1 MTSQS
6 EPVAARQ
13 DGRYPN
19 ISWYVATGLL
29 MCVTLF
35 VLAGEYSAQSTT
47 PHLDVLYDSTL
58 RNSTSGNLIS
68 RSIVPDVVATSSR
81 DLDVGNS
88 TSQRLGHELQALL
101 WTMTAERTVVSP
113 KTTAPPVT
121 ASPVDEKKLPDISS
135 ADPAKKLP
143 DLSLIDPAW
152 KPLIARLLND
162 GFKQSTVHSVYASL
176 GPKSYSPAFM
186 AAKIHEIYG
195 VQGVGIR
202 PGGKA
207 CALLPDN
214 YTQPVSDTTLGSC
227 IRFMKKYAP
236 ILDDIEK
243 KHGVPANV
251 IVGLLLIETGL
262 GKDLGKNSAFRALSS
277 MALTSNVKM
286 LGSAG
291 NDKQVSNVR
300 AGALA
305 TTLRDKSNWAYK
317 EVKALIK
324 YSRKNNLDIATIPGS
339 IYGAVGICQFMPS
352 NIARFAKDGDKDG
365 KVDVFNV
372 VDAMY
377 SVANYLESNGWRGA
391 RNEAARLSVIRT
403 YNNDTSYAASVL
415 GTSNQLALAQQGKMS
430 HRRYAVASVERPRVS
445 QVFLDPSLK
454 NLKPVPENAKVN
466 SLAGYHAPY

>member
-19 ISWYVATGLL
+19 ISWCVATGLL
-29 MCVTLF
+29 MCVTIF

-47 PHLDVLYDSTL
+47 PHLDVLYDSML

-68 RSIVPDVVATSSR
+68 RSIVPDVVATSSK
-81 DLDVGNS
+81 DLDIGNS

-113 KTTAPPVT
+113 KTAAPPVT
-121 ASPVDEKKLPDISS
+121 ASPVEEKKLPDISS
-135 ADPAKKLP
+135 
-143 DLSLIDPAW
+143 IDPAW
-152 KPLIARLLND
+152 KPLIARLIND
-162 GFKQSTVHSVYASL
+162 GFKQNTVLSVYASL
-176 GPKSYSPAFM
+176 GAKSYSPAFM
-186 AAKIHEIYG
+186 AAKIHELYG
-195 VQGVGIR
+195 VQGIGIR
-202 PGGKA
+202 RGGKA

-243 KHGVPANV
+243 KHGVPADV

-262 GKDLGKNSAFRALSS
+262 GKDLGSNSAFRTLSS
-277 MALTSNVKM
+277 MALTSNATM

-291 NDKQVSNVR
+291 NGKQVSNIR

-305 TTLRDKSNWAYK
+305 ATLRDKSNWAYK

-339 IYGAVGICQFMPS
+339 IYGAIGICQFMPS

-377 SVANYLESNGWRGA
+377 SVANYLESHGWRGA
-391 RNEAARLSVIRT
+391 RNDAARLSVIRT

-430 HRRYAVASVERPRVS
+430 HRRYAVASVERPRSS

-466 SLAGYHAPY
+466 SLASYHAPY